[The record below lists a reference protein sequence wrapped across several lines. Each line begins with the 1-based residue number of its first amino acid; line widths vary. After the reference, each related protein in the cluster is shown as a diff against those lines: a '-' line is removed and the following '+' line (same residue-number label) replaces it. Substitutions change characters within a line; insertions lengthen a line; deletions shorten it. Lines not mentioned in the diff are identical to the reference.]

1 MPLFAYRDKERTK
14 IIRSMEATS
23 EDKKIR
29 LYCPNI
35 NCDAHLFIR
44 SVDGLRLAHFAA
56 TQKAYPHAD
65 DCPYKYNHNQDI
77 AYHCDE
83 SEFTFSD
90 AIEALCVMGGTSQ
103 NNKSNHPVSEGPIK
117 EHPPKTIR
125 QIYDVCRAHSI
136 EDKYGDTQ
144 IKDMILD
151 ERTAYLYLSDWSGP
165 RLAKTKVRRLPTS
178 TINQSTFYSKKLH
191 QIYLWVDSEEKI
203 PLVLMCQEGIYNTVQ
218 NSIYHNRNNTI
229 VVAGKW
235 YQSEGVHAVKI
246 FSRKQVTTI

>member
-1 MPLFAYRDKERTK
+1 MSKSEIFPFSETIKIYR
-14 IIRSMEATS
+14 I
-23 EDKKIR
+23 
-29 LYCPNI
+29 LYSI
-35 NCDAHLFIR
+35 NMQE
-44 SVDGLRLAHFAA
+44 LRGF
-56 TQKAYPHAD
+56 
-65 DCPYKYNHNQDI
+65 
-77 AYHCDE
+77 
-83 SEFTFSD
+83 
-90 AIEALCVMGGTSQ
+90 
-103 NNKSNHPVSEGPIK
+103 
-117 EHPPKTIR
+117 
-125 QIYDVCRAHSI
+125 
-136 EDKYGDTQ
+136 TQ